1 MREGASVPPVGSFI
15 SNMPKLYLFNPGHE
29 EALRAPRHQ
38 AYTPPKVVR
47 QMMYDLYELTYLLA
61 ERGDYVLRPRSIE
74 LSDFCLYDYQGREVE
89 PNSLGTTA
97 LELEMWA
104 LEPFVQELV
113 LAWGRR
119 CGLRLSYQ
127 IISETYYQ
135 LSHRSTARLLLDH
148 LEAYYPIPRWL
159 FPRWL
164 NGSEAPEEVRTW
176 LSELEGEGVL
186 PSGVM
191 LKRPFTS
198 SGRGVM
204 ALPTRQVYQEAESLL
219 GQARRGQGISLEPR
233 LEVVGNYAL
242 LFYLSGGK
250 ATHRYIS
257 TFATD
262 PKGGTAYTGNLLLP
276 QDIQRNNLSSLLPQA
291 VSWEQWLTG
300 YRSFLET
307 HIAPHYSG
315 WVGVDLFTYTDSQGG
330 LSLHPCV
337 EINLRCTMGVLA
349 ARASEILGSAAGA
362 GARFVIQPP
371 GGGSPKFSAY
381 VTRGAQEEPS
391 SDDIS
396 RRTSIFALHRSRL

>member
-1 MREGASVPPVGSFI
+1 MPPVGSFI

-47 QMMYDLYELTYLLA
+47 QMMYDLYELSYLLA
-61 ERGDYVLRPRSIE
+61 EHGDYVLRPTSIE
-74 LSDFCLYDYQGREVE
+74 LGDFCLYDYQGQEVE
-89 PNSLGTTA
+89 PSSLGTTS

-113 LAWGRR
+113 VAWGRR

-164 NGSEAPEEVRTW
+164 DGSEAPEEVRTW

-242 LFYLSGGK
+242 LFYLSEGK

-276 QDIQRNNLSSLLPQA
+276 QDVQRDLLSSLLPQA
-291 VSWEQWLTG
+291 VSWEQWLAG
-300 YRSFLET
+300 YRSFLEA

-315 WVGVDLFTYTDSQGG
+315 WVGVDLFAYTDSQGG

-349 ARASEILGSAAGA
+349 ARASEILGSAADA

-371 GGGSPKFSAY
+371 VGGSPRFSAY
-381 VTRGAQEEPS
+381 VTREGQEEAS